1 MMKKLL
7 LLVLIF
13 LNFTVLPADA
23 VEKKVVIDRLTQ
35 SEAEDLDI
43 EIPDDVPP
51 GYHSIT
57 IEVYDDNGTVSEK
70 EVEFCKDEEG
80 VVQWDNNCPN
90 LKLDEEPAA
99 VDPEPVKAI
108 KAGLQPYDPLS
119 DPETTKGLHLAGF
132 AALAAL
138 TSIKR
143 NEKQSDEEQSDEEQD
158 QESLQSVSSGAL
170 KLLKNEPGRGD
181 LSKTWDNRFTDK
193 SDFLFVSLAHRFNRF
208 SPLLTRTIQDG
219 NTVRAMLGSWAA
231 LLMPIGLILGV
242 IAVIDTGGQSLPPV
256 WTIVA
261 LIMAVAIFDAFAG
274 LVAGFVFF
282 LAALVTGNITNR
294 PELLTTIGVMVLF
307 FAPALLASAFRPFR
321 RLVRNQDDMWERI
334 TDYALGTLLTFW
346 VITKMVAA
354 MNGLA
359 RLELPITEYGTELA
373 LIAAGLLLIRVALE
387 DIAVEHY
394 PIRLRALH
402 VEIRKPSQSQKIR
415 SLAFK
420 IFVFF
425 IMAAPFVGSTLN
437 LVLGT
442 LLFAIPQITSLS
454 LEDSLPKKKL
464 YLPKGVLKT
473 VVMIFVMAL
482 ASNMIEGAFSSPE
495 AFLKW
500 SFVVMALPGFILHYL
515 DAITDTPEGDWKTT
529 EKGRMIYRIGGVV
542 IFVLMVLVVR
552 GVDIASWLVG

>member
-1 MMKKLL
+1 MRKILL
-7 LLVLIF
+7 LAIILLNFLVLPSS
-13 LNFTVLPADA
+13 VA
-23 VEKKVVIDRLTQ
+23 VEKNVVIDRLTQ

-43 EIPDDVPP
+43 EIPDSVPP
-51 GYHSIT
+51 GFHSIT

-70 EVEFCKDEEG
+70 EIEFCKDEKG
-80 VVQWDNNCPN
+80 VVQWDNKCPN
-90 LKLDEEPAA
+90 LNLEEEPAP

-108 KAGLQPYDPLS
+108 KTGLQPYDPLS

-143 NEKQSDEEQSDEEQD
+143 NEKQSEEEQD

-219 NTVRAMLGSWAA
+219 NTVRAMIGSWAA
-231 LLMPIGLILGV
+231 LLMPIGLILGI
-242 IAVIDTGGQSLPPV
+242 IAVINTGGQSLPPA

-261 LIMAVAIFDAFAG
+261 LIMSVAIFDAFAG
-274 LVAGFVFF
+274 FVAGFVFF

-321 RLVRNQDDMWERI
+321 RLVRNQDDRWERI
-334 TDYALGTLLTFW
+334 TDYALATLLTFW

-359 RLELPITEYGTELA
+359 RLELPITDYGTELA

-387 DIAVEHY
+387 DIAVEQY
-394 PIRLRALH
+394 PMRLRALH
-402 VEIRKPSQSQKIR
+402 VEIRKPSQAQKVR

-442 LLFAIPQITSLS
+442 LIFAIPQITSLS
-454 LEDSLPKKKL
+454 LEDNLPKKKL
-464 YLPKGVLKT
+464 YLPKGVFKT
-473 VVMIFVMAL
+473 VVMIFVVAL
-482 ASNMIEGAFSSPE
+482 ASNLIEGAFSSPE

-500 SFVVMALPGFILHYL
+500 SFVVMALPGFFLHYL
-515 DAITDTPEGDWKTT
+515 DAITDAPESDWKTT
-529 EKGRMIYRIGGVV
+529 EKGRMIYRIGGVIV
-542 IFVLMVLVVR
+542 FILMVLVVK

>member
-1 MMKKLL
+1 MKKILL
-7 LLVLIF
+7 LAIIL
-13 LNFTVLPADA
+13 LNLSVLPGFAA
-23 VEKKVVIDRLTQ
+23 EQKVVIDRLTQ

-51 GYHSIT
+51 GFHSIT
-57 IEVYDDNGTVSEK
+57 IEVYDDNGTVSQK
-70 EVEFCKDEEG
+70 EIEFCKDEKG
-80 VVQWDNNCPN
+80 VVQWDNKCPN
-90 LKLDEEPAA
+90 LNLDELPAP

-108 KAGLQPYDPLS
+108 KTGLQPYDPLG

-143 NEKQSDEEQSDEEQD
+143 NEKQSDEEQD

-170 KLLKNEPGRGD
+170 KLLKNEPGKGD
-181 LSKTWDNRFTDK
+181 LSKTWDNRLTDK
-193 SDFLFVSLAHRFNRF
+193 TDYAFVGLAHRFNRF

-219 NTVRAMLGSWAA
+219 NTIRAILGSWAA
-231 LLMPIGLILGV
+231 LLMPVGLILGV
-242 IAVIDTGGQSLPPV
+242 IAVINTGGESLPPV

-261 LIMAVAIFDAFAG
+261 LIMAIAIFDAFAG
-274 LVAGFVFF
+274 FIAGFVFF
-282 LAALVTGNITNR
+282 VAALVTGNITNR

-321 RLVRNQDDMWERI
+321 RLVRTQDDMWERL

-387 DIAVEHY
+387 DVAVEQY
-394 PIRLRALH
+394 PMRLRALH
-402 VEIRKPSQSQKIR
+402 VEIKKPSQNQKVR
-415 SLAFK
+415 SLVFK

-454 LEDSLPKKKL
+454 LEDNLPKKKL
-464 YLPKGVLKT
+464 YLPKGVFKT

-515 DAITDTPEGDWKTT
+515 DAITDAPETDWKTT
-529 EKGRMIYRIGGVV
+529 ERGRMIYRIGGVIV
-542 IFVLMVLVVR
+542 FILMVLVVK

>member
-1 MMKKLL
+1 MMRKLL
-7 LLVLIF
+7 LLTLIF
-13 LNFTVLPADA
+13 LNFSVLPAEA

-51 GYHSIT
+51 GFHSMT
-57 IEVYDDNGTVSEK
+57 IEVYDDNGTVSQK
-70 EVEFCKDEEG
+70 EIEFCKDEEG

-90 LKLDEEPAA
+90 LNLDEESAPA
-99 VDPEPVKAI
+99 DPEPVKAI
-108 KAGLQPYDPLS
+108 KSGLQSYDPLG
-119 DPETTKGLHLAGF
+119 DPETTKGLHLAAF

-138 TSIKR
+138 TSVKR
-143 NEKQSDEEQSDEEQD
+143 DEKQSDEEAE

-170 KLLKNEPGRGD
+170 KLLKNEPGKGD
-181 LSKTWDNRFTDK
+181 LSNTWDNRFTDET
-193 SDFLFVSLAHRFNRF
+193 DFAFVSLAHRFNRF

-219 NTVRAMLGSWAA
+219 NTVRAIVGSFAA
-231 LLMPIGLILGV
+231 LLIPIGFILGI
-242 IAVIDTGGQSLPPV
+242 IAAINTGAQALPPV
-256 WTIVA
+256 WAIVGA
-261 LIMAVAIFDAFAG
+261 IMAVAIFDAFAG
-274 LVAGFVFF
+274 FVAGFVFF
-282 LAALVTGNITNR
+282 VLALVTGNITNR

-321 RLVRNQDDMWERI
+321 RLVRTQDDMWERI

-373 LIAAGLLLIRVALE
+373 LWAAALLLIRVALE

-394 PIRLRALH
+394 PMRLRALH
-402 VEIRKPSQSQKIR
+402 VEIKKPSQRQKVQ

-454 LEDSLPKKKL
+454 LEDNLPKKKL
-464 YLPKGVLKT
+464 YLPKGVFKT

-482 ASNMIEGAFSSPE
+482 ASNLIEGAFSSPE

-500 SFVVMALPGFILHYL
+500 SFVVMALPGFFLHYL
-515 DAITDTPEGDWKTT
+515 DAITDAPESDWKTT
-529 EKGRMIYRIGGVV
+529 DKGRKIYRIGGVIV
-542 IFVLMVLVVR
+542 FILMVLVVK

>member
-1 MMKKLL
+1 MRKILL
-7 LLVLIF
+7 LAIILLNFLVLPSS
-13 LNFTVLPADA
+13 VA
-23 VEKKVVIDRLTQ
+23 VEKNVVIDRLTQ

-43 EIPDDVPP
+43 EIPDSVPP
-51 GYHSIT
+51 GFHSIT

-70 EVEFCKDEEG
+70 EIEFCKDEKG
-80 VVQWDNNCPN
+80 VVQWDNKCPN
-90 LKLDEEPAA
+90 LNLEEEPAP

-108 KAGLQPYDPLS
+108 KTGLQPYDPLS

-143 NEKQSDEEQSDEEQD
+143 NEKQSEEEQD

-219 NTVRAMLGSWAA
+219 NTVRAMIGSWAA
-231 LLMPIGLILGV
+231 LLMPIGLILGT
-242 IAVIDTGGQSLPPV
+242 IAVINTGGQSLPPV

-274 LVAGFVFF
+274 FVAGFVFF

-321 RLVRNQDDMWERI
+321 RLVRNQDDRWERI

-359 RLELPITEYGTELA
+359 RLELPITDYGTELA
-373 LIAAGLLLIRVALE
+373 LIAAGLLLIRVGLE
-387 DIAVEHY
+387 DIAVEQY
-394 PIRLRALH
+394 PMRLRALH
-402 VEIRKPSQSQKIR
+402 VEIRKPSQTQKVR

-442 LLFAIPQITSLS
+442 LIFAIPQITSLS
-454 LEDSLPKKKL
+454 LEDNLPKKKL
-464 YLPKGVLKT
+464 YLPKGVFKT

-482 ASNMIEGAFSSPE
+482 ASNLIEGAFSSPE

-500 SFVVMALPGFILHYL
+500 SFVVMALPGFFLHYL
-515 DAITDTPEGDWKTT
+515 DAITDAPESDWKTT
-529 EKGRMIYRIGGVV
+529 EKGRMIYRIGGVIV
-542 IFVLMVLVVR
+542 FILMVLVVQ
-552 GVDIASWLVG
+552 GVDLASWIS

>member
-7 LLVLIF
+7 LLALIF
-13 LNFTVLPADA
+13 LNLTVLPADA

-43 EIPDDVPP
+43 EIPDEVPP
-51 GYHSIT
+51 GFHSIT

-70 EVEFCKDEEG
+70 EIEFCKDEEG

-108 KAGLQPYDPLS
+108 KAGLQPYDPLG

-143 NEKQSDEEQSDEEQD
+143 NEKQSEEEQD

-170 KLLKNEPGRGD
+170 KLLKNEPGKGD
-181 LSKTWDNRFTDK
+181 LSKSWDNRYTDE
-193 SDFLFVSLAHRFNRF
+193 SDFIFVTLAHRFNRF
-208 SPLLTRTIQDG
+208 SPLMTRTIQDG
-219 NTVRAMLGSWAA
+219 NTVRSMIGSWAA
-231 LLMPIGLILGV
+231 LLMPIGLILGI
-242 IAVIDTGGQSLPPV
+242 IAVVNTGGESLPPA

-274 LVAGFVFF
+274 FIAGFVFF
-282 LAALVTGNITNR
+282 LAALLTGNITNR
-294 PELLTTIGVMVLF
+294 PELLTAIGVMVLF
-307 FAPALLASAFRPFR
+307 FAPALLASSFRPFR
-321 RLVRNQDDMWERI
+321 RLVRNQDDLWERI

-359 RLELPITEYGTELA
+359 RLELPITNYGTELA
-373 LIAAGLLLIRVALE
+373 VIAAGLLLVRVALE

-394 PIRLRALH
+394 PMRLRALH
-402 VEIRKPSQSQKIR
+402 VEIRKPSQNQKIR

-454 LEDSLPKKKL
+454 LEDNLPKKKL
-464 YLPKGVLKT
+464 YLPKGVFKT

-500 SFVVMALPGFILHYL
+500 SFVVMALPGFFLHYL
-515 DAITDTPEGDWKTT
+515 DAITDAPESDWKTT
-529 EKGRMIYRIGGVV
+529 EKGRKIYRIGGVI
-542 IFVLMVLVVR
+542 IFILMVLVVK

>member
-1 MMKKLL
+1 MMRKLL
-7 LLVLIF
+7 LLTLII
-13 LNFTVLPADA
+13 LNFSVLPANSA
-23 VEKKVVIDRLTQ
+23 EKKVVIDRLTQ

-43 EIPDDVPP
+43 EIPDEVPP
-51 GYHSIT
+51 GFHSIT
-57 IEVYDDNGTVSEK
+57 IEVYDDNGTVSQK
-70 EVEFCKDEEG
+70 EIEFCKDEEG
-80 VVQWDNNCPN
+80 VVQWDNKCPN
-90 LKLDEEPAA
+90 LNLDEEQAP

-108 KAGLQPYDPLS
+108 KAGLQPYDPLG

-143 NEKQSDEEQSDEEQD
+143 NEKQSDEEQD

-170 KLLKNEPGRGD
+170 KLLKDEPGKGD
-181 LSKTWDNRFTDK
+181 LSSTWDNRFTDET
-193 SDFLFVSLAHRFNRF
+193 DFVLVSLAHRFNRF

-219 NTVRAMLGSWAA
+219 NTVRAMIGSWAA
-231 LLMPIGLILGV
+231 LLMPIGLILG
-242 IAVIDTGGQSLPPV
+242 IISAINTGGQSLPPV
-256 WTIVA
+256 WSIVA

-274 LVAGFVFF
+274 FIAGFVLFM
-282 LAALVTGNITNR
+282 AALVTGNITNR

-321 RLVRNQDDMWERI
+321 RLVSNQDDLWERL

-373 LIAAGLLLIRVALE
+373 FWAAGLLLIRVALE

-394 PIRLRALH
+394 PMRLRALH
-402 VEIRKPSQSQKIR
+402 VEIKKPSQRQKVQ

-442 LLFAIPQITSLS
+442 LLFAIPQITALS
-454 LEDSLPKKKL
+454 LEDNLPKKKL
-464 YLPKGVLKT
+464 YLPKGVFKT

-482 ASNMIEGAFSSPE
+482 ASNLIEGAFSSPE

-500 SFVVMALPGFILHYL
+500 SFVVMALPGFFLHYL
-515 DAITDTPEGDWKTT
+515 DAITDAPESDWKTT
-529 EKGRMIYRIGGVV
+529 EKGRKIYRIGGVIV
-542 IFVLMVLVVR
+542 FILMVLVVK

>member
-7 LLVLIF
+7 LLALIF
-13 LNFTVLPADA
+13 LNLTVLPADA

-43 EIPDDVPP
+43 EIPDEVPP
-51 GYHSIT
+51 GFHSIT

-70 EVEFCKDEEG
+70 EIEFCKDEEG

-108 KAGLQPYDPLS
+108 KAGLQPYDPLG

-143 NEKQSDEEQSDEEQD
+143 NEKQSEEEQD

-170 KLLKNEPGRGD
+170 KLLKNEPGKGD
-181 LSKTWDNRFTDK
+181 LSKSWDNRYTDE
-193 SDFLFVSLAHRFNRF
+193 SDFIFVSLAHRFNRF
-208 SPLLTRTIQDG
+208 SPLMTRTIQDG
-219 NTVRAMLGSWAA
+219 NTVRSMIGSWAA
-231 LLMPIGLILGV
+231 LLMPIGLILGI
-242 IAVIDTGGQSLPPV
+242 IAVVNTGGESLPPV

-274 LVAGFVFF
+274 FIAGFVFF
-282 LAALVTGNITNR
+282 LAALLSGNITNR

-307 FAPALLASAFRPFR
+307 FAPALLACSFRPFR
-321 RLVRNQDDMWERI
+321 RLVRNQDDLWERI

-359 RLELPITEYGTELA
+359 RLELPITNYGTELA
-373 LIAAGLLLIRVALE
+373 VIAAGLLLIRVALE

-394 PIRLRALH
+394 PMRLRALH
-402 VEIRKPSQSQKIR
+402 VEIRKPSQNQKIR

-454 LEDSLPKKKL
+454 LEDNLPKKKL
-464 YLPKGVLKT
+464 YLPKGVFKT

-500 SFVVMALPGFILHYL
+500 SFVVMALPGFFLHYL
-515 DAITDTPEGDWKTT
+515 DAITDAPESDWKTT
-529 EKGRMIYRIGGVV
+529 EKGRKIYRIGGVI
-542 IFVLMVLVVR
+542 IFILMVLVVK

>member
-1 MMKKLL
+1 MRKVLL
-7 LLVLIF
+7 LALII
-13 LNFTVLPADA
+13 LNFSILPGFGA
-23 VEKKVVIDRLTQ
+23 EQKVVIDRLTE

-51 GYHSIT
+51 GFHSIT
-57 IEVYDDNGTVSEK
+57 IEVYDDNGTVSQK
-70 EVEFCKDEEG
+70 EIEFCKDEEG
-80 VVQWDNNCPN
+80 VVQWDNKCPN
-90 LKLDEEPAA
+90 LNLDEEPAPI
-99 VDPEPVKAI
+99 DPEPVKAI
-108 KAGLQPYDPLS
+108 KVGLQPYDPLS
-119 DPETTKGLHLAGF
+119 DSETTKGLHLAGF

-143 NEKQSDEEQSDEEQD
+143 NEKQSDEEQD

-170 KLLKNEPGRGD
+170 KLLKNEPGKGD
-181 LSKTWDNRFTDK
+181 LSKTWDNRFTDET
-193 SDFLFVSLAHRFNRF
+193 DFIFVSIAHRFNRF

-219 NTVRAMLGSWAA
+219 NTIRAMIGSWAG
-231 LLMPIGLILGV
+231 LLIPIGFILG
-242 IAVIDTGGQSLPPV
+242 IAASVNTGGQSLPPA
-256 WTIVA
+256 WGIVA

-274 LVAGFVFF
+274 FVAGFVFF
-282 LAALVTGNITNR
+282 LSALLTGNITNR
-294 PELLTTIGVMVLF
+294 PEFLTSIGVMVLF

-321 RLVRNQDDMWERI
+321 RLVRTQDDMWERI

-359 RLELPITEYGTELA
+359 RLELPITDYGTELA
-373 LIAAGLLLIRVALE
+373 WIAAGLLIIRVAFE

-394 PIRLRALH
+394 PMRLRALH
-402 VEIRKPSQSQKIR
+402 VEIRKPSQSQKVR
-415 SLAFK
+415 SLVFK

-425 IMAAPFVGSTLN
+425 IMAAPFVGSLLN

-442 LLFAIPQITSLS
+442 ILFAIPQITSLS
-454 LEDSLPKKKL
+454 LEDNLPKKKL
-464 YLPKGVLKT
+464 YLPKGVFKT

-482 ASNMIEGAFSSPE
+482 AANLIEGAFSSPA

-515 DAITDTPEGDWKTT
+515 DAITDAPDTDWKTT
-529 EKGRMIYRIGGVV
+529 ENGRKIYRIGGVV
-542 IFVLMVLVVR
+542 IFVLMVLVVK

>member
-1 MMKKLL
+1 MRKILL
-7 LLVLIF
+7 LAIIF
-13 LNFTVLPADA
+13 LNFSVLPGFAA
-23 VEKKVVIDRLTQ
+23 EQKVVIDRLTQ

-51 GYHSIT
+51 GFHSIT
-57 IEVYDDNGTVSEK
+57 IEVYDDNGTVSQK
-70 EVEFCKDEEG
+70 EIEFCKDEEG
-80 VVQWDNNCPN
+80 VVQWDNKCPN
-90 LKLDEEPAA
+90 LDLTEP
-99 VDPEPVKAI
+99 VEIVEPIEVKAI
-108 KAGLQPYDPLS
+108 ELGLKPYDPLQDS
-119 DPETTKGLHLAGF
+119 ETTKGLHLAAF

-143 NEKQSDEEQSDEEQD
+143 NDKKDDEDQD

-170 KLLKNEPGRGD
+170 KLLKDEPGWGD
-181 LSKTWDNRFTDK
+181 LSKTWQAPQTEKTD
-193 SDFLFVSLAHRFNRF
+193 SFFIALSHRFNRI
-208 SPLLTRTIQDG
+208 SPLLIRTVQDG
-219 NTVRAMLGSWAA
+219 NTFRAILGSVAS
-231 LLMPIGLILGV
+231 LLAPIGFILGV
-242 IAVIDTGGQSLPPV
+242 VAALNTQGQALPPA

-261 LIMAVAIFDAFAG
+261 AIMAVAIFDAFAG
-274 LVAGFVFF
+274 FIAGAVFF
-282 LAALVTGNITNR
+282 LAVLLTGHITNR
-294 PELLTTIGVMVLF
+294 PEFLTAIGVMVLF

-321 RLVRNQDDMWERI
+321 RLVRSQDDLWERI

-373 LIAAGLLLIRVALE
+373 LLAAALLIVRVGLE
-387 DIAVEHY
+387 DVAVEHY
-394 PIRLRALH
+394 PMRLRALH
-402 VEIRKPSQSQKIR
+402 VEIKPPSHNQKIR
-415 SLAFK
+415 SLVFK

-425 IMAAPFVGSTLN
+425 IMAAPFVGSLLN

-442 LLFAIPQITSLS
+442 ILFAIPQITSLS
-454 LEDSLPKKKL
+454 LEDNLPKKKL
-464 YLPKGVLKT
+464 YLPKGVFKT

-482 ASNMIEGAFSSPE
+482 ASNLIEGAFSSPE

-515 DAITDTPEGDWKTT
+515 DAITDAPKSDWKTT
-529 EKGRMIYRIGGVV
+529 ANGRWVYRIGGVV
-542 IFVLMVLVVR
+542 IFVLMVLVVK

>member
-1 MMKKLL
+1 MRKLL
-7 LLVLIF
+7 LLAIIL
-13 LNFTVLPADA
+13 LNFSVLPGSAA
-23 VEKKVVIDRLTQ
+23 EQKVVIDRLTQ

-51 GYHSIT
+51 GFHSIT

-70 EVEFCKDEEG
+70 EIEFCKDEEG
-80 VVQWDNNCPN
+80 VVQWDNKCPN
-90 LKLDEEPAA
+90 LDLTEP
-99 VDPEPVKAI
+99 VEKEDPIEVKAI
-108 KAGLQPYDPLS
+108 ELGLKPYDPLQDS
-119 DPETTKGLHLAGF
+119 ETTKGLHLAAF

-143 NEKQSDEEQSDEEQD
+143 GDKKSDEEQD

-181 LSKTWDNRFTDK
+181 LSKTWDNRFTDET
-193 SDFLFVSLAHRFNRF
+193 DFLFVWLSNRFNKF
-208 SPLLTRTIQDG
+208 SPLLTRTTQDG
-219 NTVRAMLGSWAA
+219 NTIRAIIGSWAG
-231 LLMPIGLILGV
+231 LLIPAGLIMGI
-242 IAVIDTGGQSLPPV
+242 IATINTGAQALPPH
-256 WTIVA
+256 WGIVA
-261 LIMAVAIFDAFAG
+261 IIMAIAIYDAFAG
-274 LVAGFVFF
+274 FIAGFTFFF
-282 LAALVTGNITNR
+282 LTLITGHITNR
-294 PELLTTIGVMVLF
+294 PEFLTAIGVMVLF

-321 RLVRNQDDMWERI
+321 RLVRSQDDLWERI

-359 RLELPITEYGTELA
+359 RLELPITDYGTELA
-373 LIAAGLLLIRVALE
+373 FLAAILLVIRVGLE

-394 PIRLRALH
+394 PMRLRALH
-402 VEIRKPSQSQKIR
+402 VEIKTPSQSQKIR
-415 SLAFK
+415 SLVFK

-425 IMAAPFVGSTLN
+425 IMAAPFVGSLLN

-442 LLFAIPQITSLS
+442 ILFAIPQITSLS
-454 LEDSLPKKKL
+454 LEDNLPKKKL
-464 YLPKGVLKT
+464 YLPKGVFKT

-515 DAITDTPEGDWKTT
+515 DAITDAPKNDWKTS
-529 EKGRMIYRIGGVV
+529 KNGRWVYRIGGLV
-542 IFVLMVLVVR
+542 IYILMVLVVK

>member
-1 MMKKLL
+1 MRKLL
-7 LLVLIF
+7 LLTLIF
-13 LNFTVLPADA
+13 LNFSVLPADA
-23 VEKKVVIDRLTQ
+23 AEKKVVIDRLTQ

-51 GYHSIT
+51 GFHSIT
-57 IEVYDDNGTVSEK
+57 IEVYDDNGTVSQK

-80 VVQWDNNCPN
+80 VVQWDNKCPN
-90 LKLDEEPAA
+90 LNLDEEPAP

-143 NEKQSDEEQSDEEQD
+143 NEKQSDEEQD

-170 KLLKNEPGRGD
+170 KLLKNEPGNGD
-181 LSKTWDNRFTDK
+181 LSKTWDNRLTDNT
-193 SDFLFVSLAHRFNRF
+193 DFAFVSLAHRFNRF

-219 NTVRAMLGSWAA
+219 NTVRAMIGSWAA
-231 LLMPIGLILGV
+231 LLMPIGLILGI
-242 IAVIDTGGQSLPPV
+242 IAVINTGGQSLPPV
-256 WTIVA
+256 WAIVG

-274 LVAGFVFF
+274 FVAGFVFF

-321 RLVRNQDDMWERI
+321 RLVRNQDDKWERI

-373 LIAAGLLLIRVALE
+373 FWAAGLLLIRVALE

-394 PIRLRALH
+394 PMRLRALH
-402 VEIRKPSQSQKIR
+402 VEVRKPSQSQKVR
-415 SLAFK
+415 SLVFK

-442 LLFAIPQITSLS
+442 LIFAIPQITSLS
-454 LEDSLPKKKL
+454 LEDNLPKKKL
-464 YLPKGVLKT
+464 YLPKGVFKT
-473 VVMIFVMAL
+473 VVMVFVMAL

-515 DAITDTPEGDWKTT
+515 DAITDTPETDWKTT
-529 EKGRMIYRIGGVV
+529 EKGRKIYRIGGVV
-542 IFVLMVLVVR
+542 VFILMVLVVK

>member
-1 MMKKLL
+1 MIHKLL
-7 LLVLIF
+7 LLTLIF
-13 LNFTVLPADA
+13 LNFSVLPADA

-51 GYHSIT
+51 GFHSIT
-57 IEVYDDNGTVSEK
+57 IEVYDDNGTVSQK
-70 EVEFCKDEEG
+70 EIEFCKDEEG

-90 LKLDEEPAA
+90 LNLDEVEAF
-99 VDPEPVKAI
+99 VDPEPVNAI

-119 DPETTKGLHLAGF
+119 DSETTKGLQLAAF

-138 TSIKR
+138 TSVKR
-143 NEKQSDEEQSDEEQD
+143 NEKQSDEEAE

-170 KLLKNEPGRGD
+170 KLLKNEPGKGD
-181 LSKTWDNRFTDK
+181 LSNTWDNKFTDET
-193 SDFLFVSLAHRFNRF
+193 DFAFVSLAHRFNRF

-219 NTVRAMLGSWAA
+219 NTVRAILGSWAA
-231 LLMPIGLILGV
+231 LLMPIGLILGI
-242 IAVIDTGGQSLPPV
+242 IAVINTGGQSLPPV

-274 LVAGFVFF
+274 FIAGFVFF
-282 LAALVTGNITNR
+282 LAALLTGNITNR
-294 PELLTTIGVMVLF
+294 PELVTSIGVMVLF

-373 LIAAGLLLIRVALE
+373 FWAAALLLVRVALE

-394 PIRLRALH
+394 PMRLRALH
-402 VEIRKPSQSQKIR
+402 VEIKKPSQSQKVR
-415 SLAFK
+415 SLVFK

-442 LLFAIPQITSLS
+442 LIFAIPQITSLS
-454 LEDSLPKKKL
+454 LEDNLPKKKL
-464 YLPKGVLKT
+464 YLPKGVFKT
-473 VVMIFVMAL
+473 IVMVFVMAL
-482 ASNMIEGAFSSPE
+482 ASNVIEGAFSSPE

-500 SFVVMALPGFILHYL
+500 SFVVMALPGFFLHYL
-515 DAITDTPEGDWKTT
+515 DAITDAPETDWKTT
-529 EKGRMIYRIGGVV
+529 EKGRMIYRVGGVV
-542 IFVLMVLVVR
+542 VFILMVLVVK

>member
-1 MMKKLL
+1 MKKILL
-7 LLVLIF
+7 LAIIF
-13 LNFTVLPADA
+13 LNLSVLPGFAA
-23 VEKKVVIDRLTQ
+23 EQKVVIDRLTQ

-43 EIPDDVPP
+43 EIPDEVPP
-51 GYHSIT
+51 GFHSIT
-57 IEVYDDNGTVSEK
+57 IEVYDDNGTVSQK
-70 EVEFCKDEEG
+70 EIEFCKDEEG
-80 VVQWDNNCPN
+80 VVQWDNKCPN
-90 LKLDEEPAA
+90 LKEDEEPAP

-108 KAGLQPYDPLS
+108 KVGLQPYDPLS

-143 NEKQSDEEQSDEEQD
+143 DEKQSDEEQD

-170 KLLKNEPGRGD
+170 KLLKNEPGKGD
-181 LSKTWDNRFTDK
+181 LSKTWDNRLTDNTD
-193 SDFLFVSLAHRFNRF
+193 SAFISLAVRFNRF

-219 NTVRAMLGSWAA
+219 NTVRAMIGSWAG
-231 LLMPIGLILGV
+231 LLMPIGLILGI
-242 IAVIDTGGQSLPPV
+242 IAVMNTGGESLPPV

-274 LVAGFVFF
+274 FIAGFVFF

-321 RLVRNQDDMWERI
+321 RLVRTQDDMWERI

-373 LIAAGLLLIRVALE
+373 LMAAGLLLIRVALE
-387 DIAVEHY
+387 DVAVEHY
-394 PIRLRALH
+394 PMRLRALH
-402 VEIRKPSQSQKIR
+402 VEIKKPSRDQKIR
-415 SLAFK
+415 SLVFK

-442 LLFAIPQITSLS
+442 ILFAIPQITALS
-454 LEDSLPKKKL
+454 LEDNLPKKKL
-464 YLPKGVLKT
+464 YLPKGVFKT
-473 VVMIFVMAL
+473 VVMVFVMAL
-482 ASNMIEGAFSSPE
+482 AANLIEGSFSSPE

-515 DAITDTPEGDWKTT
+515 DAITDTPEKDWKIT
-529 EKGRMIYRIGGVV
+529 ENGRKIYRIGGVV
-542 IFVLMVLVVR
+542 IFVLMVLIVK

>member
-1 MMKKLL
+1 MKKLFL
-7 LLVLIF
+7 LALIV
-13 LNFTVLPADA
+13 LNFSVLPADA

-43 EIPDDVPP
+43 EIPDSVPP
-51 GYHSIT
+51 GFHSIT

-70 EVEFCKDEEG
+70 EIEFCKDENG
-80 VVQWDNNCPN
+80 VVQWDNKCPN
-90 LKLDEEPAA
+90 LNLDDEPAPI
-99 VDPEPVKAI
+99 DPEPVKAI
-108 KAGLQPYDPLS
+108 KVGLQPYDPLS

-143 NEKQSDEEQSDEEQD
+143 NEKQSEEEQD

-170 KLLKNEPGRGD
+170 KLLKNEPGKGD
-181 LSKTWDNRFTDK
+181 LSKTWDNRFTEKADTA
-193 SDFLFVSLAHRFNRF
+193 FISLAFRFNRF

-219 NTVRAMLGSWAA
+219 NTVRAMIGSWAA
-231 LLMPIGLILGV
+231 LLMPIGLILGI
-242 IAVIDTGGQSLPPV
+242 IAVINTGGQSLPPA

-261 LIMAVAIFDAFAG
+261 LIMSVAIFDAFAG
-274 LVAGFVFF
+274 FVAGFVFF

-321 RLVRNQDDMWERI
+321 RLVRNQDDRWERI

-359 RLELPITEYGTELA
+359 RLELPITDYGTELA

-387 DIAVEHY
+387 DIAVEQY
-394 PIRLRALH
+394 PMRLRALH
-402 VEIRKPSQSQKIR
+402 VEIRKPSQAQKVR

-454 LEDSLPKKKL
+454 LEDNLPKKKL

-529 EKGRMIYRIGGVV
+529 EKGRMIYRIGGVIV
-542 IFVLMVLVVR
+542 FILMVMVVQ
-552 GVDIASWLVG
+552 GVDLASWIS

>member
-1 MMKKLL
+1 MKKILAFLL
-7 LLVLIF
+7 LL
-13 LNFTVLPADA
+13 LNFLVLPSA
-23 VEKKVVIDRLTQ
+23 VAKDEVVLDRITQ

-43 EIPDDVPP
+43 EIPDNVPP
-51 GYHSIT
+51 GHHTIT
-57 IEVYDDNGTVSEK
+57 IEVYDDNGTVSK
-70 EVEFCKDEEG
+70 KQIPFCKDNEG
-80 VVQWDNNCPN
+80 VVQWDDKCPDLDVPAPVATEDPIQVKSIELG
-90 LKLDEEPAA
+90 LK
-99 VDPEPVKAI
+99 
-108 KAGLQPYDPLS
+108 PYDPLK
-119 DPETTKGLHLAGF
+119 DKETTHGLQLAAF

-143 NEKQSDEEQSDEEQD
+143 NDKKGEEDQD

-170 KLLKNEPGRGD
+170 KLLKDEPGWGD
-181 LSKTWDNRFTDK
+181 RSKTWHAPFTNKTDAFFIAL
-193 SDFLFVSLAHRFNRF
+193 SHRFNPI
-208 SPLLTRTIQDG
+208 SPLLIRTTQDG
-219 NTVRAMLGSWAA
+219 NTFRAILGSVAS
-231 LLMPIGLILGV
+231 LLAPIGLVLGV
-242 IAVIDTGGQSLPPV
+242 IAALNTQGQALPPA

-261 LIMAVAIFDAFAG
+261 AIMAVAIFDAFAG
-274 LVAGFVFF
+274 FIAGAVFF
-282 LAALVTGNITNR
+282 LAVLFTGHITNR
-294 PELLTTIGVMVLF
+294 PEFLTAIGVMVLF

-321 RLVRNQDDMWERI
+321 RLVRSQDDLWERI

-359 RLELPITEYGTELA
+359 RLELPITDYGTELA
-373 LIAAGLLLIRVALE
+373 LLAAILLVIRVGLE

-394 PIRLRALH
+394 PMRLRALH
-402 VEIRKPSQSQKIR
+402 VVIKTPSQNQKIR
-415 SLAFK
+415 SLVFK

-425 IMAAPFVGSTLN
+425 IMAAPFVGSLLN

-442 LLFAIPQITSLS
+442 ILFAIPQITSLS
-454 LEDSLPKKKL
+454 LEDNLPKKRL
-464 YLPKGVLKT
+464 YLPKGVFKT

-515 DAITDTPEGDWKTT
+515 DAITDAPKNDWKTS
-529 EKGRMIYRIGGVV
+529 KNGRWVYRIGGL
-542 IFVLMVLVVR
+542 IIYILMVLVVK

>member
-1 MMKKLL
+1 MKKLAILAL
-7 LLVLIF
+7 LL
-13 LNFTVLPADA
+13 LNFLVLPANA
-23 VEKKVVIDRLTQ
+23 AEQKVVIDRLTQ

-43 EIPDDVPP
+43 EIPDEVPP
-51 GYHSIT
+51 GFHSIT
-57 IEVYDDNGTVSEK
+57 IEVYDDNGTVSQK
-70 EVEFCKDEEG
+70 EIEFCKDEEG

-90 LKLDEEPAA
+90 LNLDEEPAP

-108 KAGLQPYDPLS
+108 KVGLQPYDPLG
-119 DPETTKGLHLAGF
+119 DPETTKGLHLAAF

-138 TSIKR
+138 TSVKR
-143 NEKQSDEEQSDEEQD
+143 NERQSDEEAE

-170 KLLKNEPGRGD
+170 KLLKNEPGKGD
-181 LSKTWDNRFTDK
+181 LSNSWDNKFTD
-193 SDFLFVSLAHRFNRF
+193 DTDHAFVSLAHRFNRF

-219 NTVRAMLGSWAA
+219 NTVRAIVGSFAA
-231 LLMPIGLILGV
+231 LLIPIGFILGI
-242 IAVIDTGGQSLPPV
+242 IASINTGAQALPPV
-256 WTIVA
+256 WIIVA
-261 LIMAVAIFDAFAG
+261 AIMAVAIFDAFAG
-274 LVAGFVFF
+274 FVAGFVFF
-282 LAALVTGNITNR
+282 VLALVTGNITNR

-359 RLELPITEYGTELA
+359 RLELPITDYGTELA
-373 LIAAGLLLIRVALE
+373 FWAAALLLVRVALE

-394 PIRLRALH
+394 PMRLRALY

-420 IFVFF
+420 ILVFF

-454 LEDSLPKKKL
+454 LEDNLPKKKL
-464 YLPKGVLKT
+464 YLPKGVFKT

-500 SFVVMALPGFILHYL
+500 SFVVMALPGFFLHYL
-515 DAITDTPEGDWKTT
+515 DAITDAPETDWKTT
-529 EKGRMIYRIGGVV
+529 EKGRKIYRIGGVV
-542 IFVLMVLVVR
+542 VFILMVLVVK

>member
-7 LLVLIF
+7 LLALIF
-13 LNFTVLPADA
+13 LNFSVLPADA

-43 EIPDDVPP
+43 EIPDEVPP
-51 GYHSIT
+51 GFHSIT
-57 IEVYDDNGTVSEK
+57 IEVYDDNGTVTEK
-70 EVEFCKDEEG
+70 EIEFCKDENG
-80 VVQWDNNCPN
+80 VVQWDNKCPN
-90 LKLDEEPAA
+90 LNLDDEPAPI
-99 VDPEPVKAI
+99 DPEPVKAI
-108 KAGLQPYDPLS
+108 KVGLQPYDPLS

-143 NEKQSDEEQSDEEQD
+143 NEKQSDEEQE

-170 KLLKNEPGRGD
+170 KLLKDEPGRGD
-181 LSKTWDNRFTDK
+181 LSQSWDNRFTDE

-219 NTVRAMLGSWAA
+219 NTVRAMIGSWAA
-231 LLMPIGLILGV
+231 LLMPIGLILGI
-242 IAVIDTGGQSLPPV
+242 IAVINTGGQSLPPV

-274 LVAGFVFF
+274 FIAGFVFF
-282 LAALVTGNITNR
+282 LAALLTGNITNR
-294 PELLTTIGVMVLF
+294 PEFLTTIGVMVLF

-321 RLVRNQDDMWERI
+321 RLIRNQDDMWERI

-359 RLELPITEYGTELA
+359 RLELPITDYGTELA

-387 DIAVEHY
+387 DIAVEQY
-394 PIRLRALH
+394 PMRLRALH
-402 VEIRKPSQSQKIR
+402 VEIRKPSQSQKVR

-454 LEDSLPKKKL
+454 LEDNLPKKKL
-464 YLPKGVLKT
+464 YLPKGALKT

-500 SFVVMALPGFILHYL
+500 SFVVMALPGFFLHYL
-515 DAITDTPEGDWKTT
+515 DAITDAPESDWKTT
-529 EKGRMIYRIGGVV
+529 ERGRMIYRIGGVIV
-542 IFVLMVLVVR
+542 FILMVLVVR
-552 GVDIASWLVG
+552 GVDLASWIV

>member
-1 MMKKLL
+1 MRKLL
-7 LLVLIF
+7 LLTLIF
-13 LNFTVLPADA
+13 LNLSVLPADSA
-23 VEKKVVIDRLTQ
+23 EKKVVIDRLTQ

-51 GYHSIT
+51 GFHSIT

-70 EVEFCKDEEG
+70 EVEFCKDENG

-90 LKLDEEPAA
+90 LNVEGEPAP

-108 KAGLQPYDPLS
+108 KAGLQPYDPLG
-119 DPETTKGLHLAGF
+119 DPETTKGLQLAAF

-138 TSIKR
+138 TSVKR
-143 NEKQSDEEQSDEEQD
+143 DEKQSDEEAE

-170 KLLKNEPGRGD
+170 KLLKNEPGKGD
-181 LSKTWDNRFTDK
+181 LSNTWDNKFTDET
-193 SDFLFVSLAHRFNRF
+193 DFTFVAFAHRFNRF

-219 NTVRAMLGSWAA
+219 NTVRAIIGSFAA
-231 LLMPIGLILGV
+231 LLIPISFILGI
-242 IAVIDTGGQSLPPV
+242 IASINTGAQALPPA
-256 WTIVA
+256 WTIIA

-274 LVAGFVFF
+274 FVAGFVFF
-282 LAALVTGNITNR
+282 IAALVTGNITNR
-294 PELLTTIGVMVLF
+294 PELLTTIGVMILF

-373 LIAAGLLLIRVALE
+373 FIAAGLLLIRVALE

-394 PIRLRALH
+394 PMRLRALH
-402 VEIRKPSQSQKIR
+402 VEIKKPSQTQKIR
-415 SLAFK
+415 SLVFK

-437 LVLGT
+437 LILGT

-454 LEDSLPKKKL
+454 LEDNLPKKKL
-464 YLPKGVLKT
+464 YLPKGVFKT

-482 ASNMIEGAFSSPE
+482 AANLIEGAFSSPE

-515 DAITDTPEGDWKTT
+515 DAITDAPETDWKTT
-529 EKGRMIYRIGGVV
+529 ENGRKIYRIGGVV
-542 IFVLMVLVVR
+542 IFVLMVLVVK

>member
-1 MMKKLL
+1 MRKILL
-7 LLVLIF
+7 LAIILLNFLVLPSS
-13 LNFTVLPADA
+13 VA
-23 VEKKVVIDRLTQ
+23 VEKNVVIDRLTQ

-43 EIPDDVPP
+43 EIPDSVPP
-51 GYHSIT
+51 GFHSIT

-70 EVEFCKDEEG
+70 EIEFCKDEKG
-80 VVQWDNNCPN
+80 VVQWDNKCPN
-90 LKLDEEPAA
+90 LNLEEEPAP

-108 KAGLQPYDPLS
+108 KTGLQPYDPLS

-143 NEKQSDEEQSDEEQD
+143 NEKQSEEEQD

-219 NTVRAMLGSWAA
+219 NTVRAMIGSWAA
-231 LLMPIGLILGV
+231 LLMPIGLILGI
-242 IAVIDTGGQSLPPV
+242 IAVINTGGQSLPPA

-261 LIMAVAIFDAFAG
+261 LIMSVAIFDAFAG
-274 LVAGFVFF
+274 FVAGFVFF

-321 RLVRNQDDMWERI
+321 RLVRNQDDRWERI

-359 RLELPITEYGTELA
+359 RLELPITDYGTELA
-373 LIAAGLLLIRVALE
+373 LIAAGLLLIRVGLE
-387 DIAVEHY
+387 DIAVEQY
-394 PIRLRALH
+394 PMRLRALH
-402 VEIRKPSQSQKIR
+402 VEIRKPSQTQKVR

-454 LEDSLPKKKL
+454 LEDNLPKKKL

-482 ASNMIEGAFSSPE
+482 ASNLIEGAFSSPE

-500 SFVVMALPGFILHYL
+500 SFVVMALPGFFLHYL
-515 DAITDTPEGDWKTT
+515 DAITDAPESDWKTT
-529 EKGRMIYRIGGVV
+529 ERGRMIYRVGGVIV
-542 IFVLMVLVVR
+542 FILMVLVVQ
-552 GVDIASWLVG
+552 GVDLASWIS